1 MEAEEDDS
9 SYQDQK
15 SSSLYVDDG
24 KLDVKCDTNRE
35 ELLSNEQQHCVSK
48 SSIIETGFSPN
59 TVVES
64 LPPRDAILG
73 DEILAV
79 GTCSEMEKKDLVEER
94 ERVEENDFRNII
106 QDMGEDSVKL
116 EIEPGIAKAG
126 LLEQRAFDDVKKNT
140 GVTEEEKALSEF
152 AEGELLPGMVF
163 VGVAENQV
171 EGNVLMANFSE
182 HTVVDGSAGCVETTE
197 TTCLSYVL
205 AEERLAETTPF
216 VQGVDVTVAT
226 NLVQKTEV
234 EEHADDTNDSKD
246 TEVPKQENFAVEKM
260 ELGVQVQLEED
271 SELKVSLVD
280 GVVEGRTENLADR
293 TGETLKMENASSTS
307 NEVGLT
313 HFAVE
318 IKETVNIGN
327 DEDKTMETD
336 GMCVEEKA
344 TDVGMMEN
352 LADETPEIKGV
363 DVADYSIE
371 ELKIEDMEDREA
383 GVQGLGLA
391 DESPVVEKLE
401 NVADENAEP
410 EGVQVTD
417 YTAEEVKSEN
427 VEDDK
432 TAQGEEVAMGEEIAE
447 PDDMV
452 YLVDEGIGSEET
464 DVNMTYLV
472 EETEAA
478 EEVEEM
484 DATEEVDEPNIS
496 SSGSKRKRGKNS
508 KAPARV
514 ASRKKVEEDVC
525 FICFDGGDLVL
536 CDRRGCPKA
545 YHPACINRDE
555 AFFRAKGRWN
565 CGWHLCSNCEKTA
578 HYMCYT
584 CTFSLCKGCI
594 KNAVILCV
602 RGNKGFCETC
612 MRFVTSIEKNE
623 QGNKEKGQIDFND
636 KNSWEYL
643 FKEYWTDL
651 KGSLSLTFDELVH
664 AKNPWKGS
672 ETLTSRP
679 DSPGELCDGNVDG
692 GSDLDVSENEESGSS
707 KKRKAKK
714 RSRSQA
720 KEMSSPSMP
729 ATASQ
734 GLSTDDNVEWGSKE
748 LLEFVMHMKNGDR
761 TVLSQFDVQALL
773 LEYIKRNKLRDPR
786 RKSQIICDSRLESLF
801 GKPRVGHFEMLK
813 LLESHFLIKED
824 AQINDLHV
832 SVAETESSQLEA
844 DGTDGSGKIKKE
856 KKRRTRKKDER
867 GLQSNLDDY
876 AAIDIHNINLIYL
889 KRNLVEYLIEDEESF
904 HDKVVGSF
912 VRIRISG
919 SAQKQD
925 LYRLVQVV
933 GTSKASEPYKVGKRM
948 TDILLEILN
957 LNKTEV
963 VSIDI
968 ISNQEFTEDECKRL
982 RQSMKCGIINR
993 LTVGD
998 LQERAMSLQ
1007 DARVKDWME
1016 TEIVRLSHL
1025 HSLLLRECVEK
1036 LQLLKTPEER
1046 QRRIEEIP
1054 EIHADP
1060 NMDPSHESEDE
1071 DEADDKRRETY
1082 TLSRS
1087 TSFGRRTREPVS
1099 PGKGGSH
1106 LNDSWSGTRNFSN
1119 TNRDMSRNLSGKGF
1133 ANQGDDAIGSGEII
1147 NETSW
1152 GHGRERDVKKT
1163 SKWDKQVSPSSEITA
1178 RNALSGAASES
1189 SAAHSVNPAASSSV
1203 GTTQNAA
1210 TVNESEKIWHYQ
1222 DPSGKVQGP
1231 FSMVQLRKWSN
1242 TGYFPTDLRI
1252 WRISD
1257 QQEDSLLLTDV
1268 LAGKISKDTPLTSN
1282 SLQVHPNS
1290 SPFVGRPQ
1298 GGTLQSGVDGQNA
1311 SSSNSHTNPTSYDQ
1325 SSGGRWKSQNEVSP
1339 TGRPVSGSI
1348 KVPRYSGDRWSSDHG
1363 NKNFTNL
1370 PSPTPSSGGSKEQ
1383 PFQVAASFM
1392 EAKSLSGTAGGGLH
1406 GSSVMQGSENDSL
1419 RSHLGRNS
1427 SEKGL
1432 GSGPINALQNHQ
1444 SQPVRQS
1451 PIIDDASLNPAADI
1465 RSISANLQ
1473 SLVQSI
1479 NSRNPPIEAHGHG
1492 SGSILKRETD
1502 TSEAWQNAHSLK
1514 VESNVSSSMPPAQT
1528 LHSRW
1533 GEMSPAQN
1541 AAVTSF
1547 SAGSSTSSFSSA
1559 GMSSFPSSDPW
1570 RSTAPISSNPQH
1582 IQCSTPPNLPW
1593 GMGAPEG
1600 QSTVPRQGSESQNQT
1615 WGPMPSGN
1623 PNMGWGPTGPPP
1635 NATAMM
1641 WGATAQSSGPAATN
1655 PGWIAPGQG
1664 PAAGNNLQGWPAHS
1678 PMPPPVNAT
1687 PGWVGPNVAPMPP
1700 MNMNPSWLVP
1710 SVNQNMWGNEH
1721 GKNGNRFSN
1730 QKDGGSHGGDPG
1742 NGDKSWGMQPSFGG
1756 GGGGGGNS
1764 RSPYNRVQKLC
1775 KYHESGHC
1783 KKGGTCDYRHK

>member
-1 MEAEEDDS
+1 MDAEEDDS
-9 SYQDQK
+9 SYHDQK
-15 SSSLYVDDG
+15 SSLYVDDG
-24 KLDVKCDTNRE
+24 NLDVKCDTNRE
-35 ELLSNEQQHCVSK
+35 LQSNEVQHCVSK
-48 SSIIETGFSPN
+48 SSIIETEFPSN
-59 TVVES
+59 TGVES

-79 GTCSEMEKKDLVEER
+79 DTYSEMKKQDLIEETEIAEEK
-94 ERVEENDFRNII
+94 DFRNII
-106 QDMGEDSVKL
+106 EDMAEDSVKL
-116 EIEPGIAKAG
+116 EIEPDIAEVG
-126 LLEQRAFDDVKKNT
+126 LLGKRVFADVKNNT
-140 GVTEEEKALSEF
+140 GVAEEEKALNEF
-152 AEGELLPGMVF
+152 AEGELLPEMVL
-163 VGVAENQV
+163 VGGAEDQV

-182 HTVVDGSAGCVETTE
+182 DTVVEGSATVGCAETTE
-197 TTCLSYVL
+197 KTCLSDVL
-205 AEERLAETTPF
+205 AEETLAETTLF
-216 VQGVDVTVAT
+216 VQDVDVTDAT
-226 NLVQKTEV
+226 NVVQKIEV
-234 EEHADDTNDSKD
+234 EENADDLNDSKD
-246 TEVPKQENFAVEKM
+246 TEVPKQENFAVEER
-260 ELGVQVQLEED
+260 ELGVLVQLAEN

-280 GVVEGRTENLADR
+280 EAVGEEGRMANLAGR
-293 TGETLKMENASSTS
+293 TGETLKMENVS
-307 NEVGLT
+307 NTIDEVGLT
-313 HFAVE
+313 HFAV
-318 IKETVNIGN
+318 KIGN
-327 DEDKTMETD
+327 AEDKTVEMD
-336 GMCVEEKA
+336 GMCMEDKA
-344 TDVGMMEN
+344 TDVAMMEN

-363 DVADYSIE
+363 DLADYTIE
-371 ELKIEDMEDREA
+371 ELKIENVEDREA
-383 GVQGLGLA
+383 GVQGLAVA
-391 DESPVVEKLE
+391 DESPVVGKLE
-401 NVADENAEP
+401 NTADENAEA
-410 EGVQVTD
+410 EGVVQVTD
-417 YTAEEVKSEN
+417 YEVIKSEN
-427 VEDDK
+427 VEEDK
-432 TAQGEEVAMGEEIAE
+432 TAQGEEIAMAEESAE
-447 PDDMV
+447 ADGMV

-464 DVNMTYLV
+464 DATMTYLV

-484 DATEEVDEPNIS
+484 DVTEEVDEPNKG

-514 ASRKKVEEDVC
+514 PSRKKVEEDVC

-612 MRFVTSIEKNE
+612 MRFVMLIEKNE
-623 QGNKEKGQIDFND
+623 QGNTEKGQIDFND

-672 ETLTSRP
+672 ETLTSKP
-679 DSPGELCDGNVDG
+679 DSPGELCDGNVDR

-714 RSRSQA
+714 RSKSQA
-720 KEMSSPSMP
+720 KEISSPTIP
-729 ATASQ
+729 AKPDSQ
-734 GLSTDDNVEWGSKE
+734 GLSTDNNVEWASKE
-748 LLEFVMHMKNGDR
+748 LLEFVMHMKNGDK

-786 RKSQIICDSRLESLF
+786 RKSQIICDSRLENLF

-824 AQINDLHV
+824 AQTNDLQG
-832 SVAETESSQLEA
+832 SVADTESSQLEA
-844 DGTDGSGKIKKE
+844 DGADGLGKTKKE
-856 KKRRTRKKDER
+856 KKRRTRKKGDDR

-876 AAIDIHNINLIYL
+876 AAIDTHNINLIYL

-904 HDKVVGSF
+904 LVKVVGSF

-933 GTSKASEPYKVGKRM
+933 GTSKASEPYKVGKKM

-963 VSIDI
+963 ISIDV
-968 ISNQEFTEDECKRL
+968 ISNQEFTEEECKRL
-982 RQSMKCGIINR
+982 RQSIKCGILNR

-1025 HSLLLRECVEK
+1025 RDRASEKGRRKELRECVEK

-1054 EIHADP
+1054 EIHTDP

-1071 DEADDKRRETY
+1071 DEADDKKRETY

-1087 TSFGRRTREPVS
+1087 TSFGRRMREPVS
-1099 PGKGGSH
+1099 PGKGGSN
-1106 LNDSWSGTRNFSN
+1106 LNDPWSGTRNFSN
-1119 TNRDMSRNLSGKGF
+1119 MNRDMNRNLSGKGF
-1133 ANQGDDAIGSGEII
+1133 SNQGDDAIGSGEII
-1147 NETSW
+1147 NEHSW
-1152 GHGRERDVKKT
+1152 AQGRERDVKKT
-1163 SKWDKQVSPSSEITA
+1163 NKWDKQVSPSSEITA
-1178 RNALSGAASES
+1178 RNALSGATSES
-1189 SAAHSVNPAASSSV
+1189 SAAAHSVNPAVSPSV

-1210 TVNESEKIWHYQ
+1210 TVNESEKIWRYQ

-1242 TGYFPTDLRI
+1242 TGYFPADLRV

-1268 LAGKISKDTPLTSN
+1268 LAGKIPKDAPSTSN
-1282 SLQVHPNS
+1282 SFQAHPS
-1290 SPFVGRPQ
+1290 SSFVGKPQ
-1298 GGTLQSGVDGQNA
+1298 VATLQSGMDGQNA
-1311 SSSNSHTNPTSYDQ
+1311 GTSNSHSNQTSYDQ

-1339 TGRPVSGSI
+1339 TGRPASASI
-1348 KVPRYSGDRWSSDHG
+1348 EVPRYSGDRWSSDHG
-1363 NKNFTNL
+1363 NKNFTSL
-1370 PSPTPSSGGSKEQ
+1370 PSPTPSSGGTKEQ
-1383 PFQVAASFM
+1383 PFQVAAPFK
-1392 EAKSLSGTAGGGLH
+1392 EAKSLSGGGGGGLH
-1406 GSSVMQGSENDSL
+1406 GSSLMQGSENDSL
-1419 RSHLGRNS
+1419 RIHSGRNS
-1427 SEKGL
+1427 SEKGMGL
-1432 GSGPINALQNHQ
+1432 GLINAFQNHH
-1444 SQPVRQS
+1444 SQPVRLS
-1451 PIIDDASLNPAADI
+1451 PTIDDASVNPAAADI
-1465 RSISANLQ
+1465 KSISANLH

-1479 NSRNPPIEAHGHG
+1479 NSRNPPIEAQGQG
-1492 SGSILKRETD
+1492 SGSVLKRETNA
-1502 TSEAWQNAHSLK
+1502 SESWQNAQSLK
-1514 VESNVSSSMPPAQT
+1514 VESNISSSMPPAQT

-1541 AAVTSF
+1541 AATSF
-1547 SAGSSTSSFSSA
+1547 SAGSSTSSFSSP
-1559 GMSSFPSSDPW
+1559 GLSNFPSSDPW
-1570 RSTAPISSNPQH
+1570 RSTPPIPSNPQH
-1582 IQCSTPPNLPW
+1582 IQSSTSPNLPW

-1600 QSTVPRQGSESQNQT
+1600 QSTVPRPGSETQNQA

-1623 PNMGWGPTGPPP
+1623 PNMGWGPTAPPP
-1635 NATAMM
+1635 NATGMM
-1641 WGATAQSSGPAATN
+1641 WGTAAQSSGPAGTN
-1655 PGWIAPGQG
+1655 PGWIPPGQG
-1664 PAAGNNLQGWPAHS
+1664 PPTGNNIQGWPAH
-1678 PMPPPVNAT
+1678 PPVNAT
-1687 PGWVGPNVAPMPP
+1687 PGWVAPNVGPLPP
-1700 MNMNPSWLVP
+1700 MNMNPSWPVP
-1710 SVNQNMWGNEH
+1710 SPNQNMWGNEH
-1721 GKNGNRFSN
+1721 SKNGDRYSN
-1730 QKDGGSHGGDPG
+1730 QKDSGSHGGDPG
-1742 NGDKSWGMQPSFGG
+1742 NGGKSWGMQPSFGG
-1756 GGGGGGNS
+1756 GGGSS
-1764 RSPYNRVQKLC
+1764 RSPYNRVQRLC

>member
-9 SYQDQK
+9 SYHDQK
-15 SSSLYVDDG
+15 SSS
-24 KLDVKCDTNRE
+24 LDVKCDTNRE
-35 ELLSNEQQHCVSK
+35 ELHSNEQQHCASK
-48 SSIIETGFSPN
+48 SSIIETEFSPN

-79 GTCSEMEKKDLVEER
+79 DTCSEMEKKDLVEEK
-94 ERVEENDFRNII
+94 EIKEEKDSRNII
-106 QDMGEDSVKL
+106 QDMAEDSVKL
-116 EIEPGIAKAG
+116 EIEPDIEKTG
-126 LLEQRAFDDVKKNT
+126 LSEQRAFDDVKENT

-152 AEGELLPGMVF
+152 AQGELLPEMVF
-163 VGVAENQV
+163 VGVAENQA

-197 TTCLSYVL
+197 TTCLSDVL
-205 AEERLAETTPF
+205 AEETLAETTLF
-216 VQGVDVTVAT
+216 VQDVDVTDAI
-226 NLVQKTEV
+226 NLVQKTKV
-234 EEHADDTNDSKD
+234 EEHADDANDSKD
-246 TEVPKQENFAVEKM
+246 TEVPKQENFSVEKM
-260 ELGVQVQLEED
+260 ELGVRVQLEEN
-271 SELKVSLVD
+271 SELKGSLVD
-280 GVVEGRTENLADR
+280 GAVEGRTENLADR
-293 TGETLKMENASSTS
+293 PGETLKRENASSTT

-313 HFAVE
+313 HIAVE
-318 IKETVNIGN
+318 IKETVNVGN
-327 DEDKTMETD
+327 AEDKTIEMD
-336 GMCVEEKA
+336 GMCMEDKA
-344 TDVGMMEN
+344 TAVGMMEN
-352 LADETPEIKGV
+352 LTDETPEIKGV

-391 DESPVVEKLE
+391 DKSPVVEKLE
-401 NVADENAEP
+401 NVADESAEA

-432 TAQGEEVAMGEEIAE
+432 TAQGEEIAMAEEIAE

-484 DATEEVDEPNIS
+484 DVTEEMDEPNIS

-594 KNAVILCV
+594 KNAVIFCV

-623 QGNKEKGQIDFND
+623 QGSTEKGQIDFND

-643 FKEYWTDL
+643 FKEYWIDL

-729 ATASQ
+729 AIADSQ
-734 GLSTDDNVEWGSKE
+734 GLSADDNVEWASKE

-824 AQINDLHV
+824 AQINDLHG

-968 ISNQEFTEDECKRL
+968 ISNQEFTEGE
-982 RQSMKCGIINR
+982 
-993 LTVGD
+993 

-1025 HSLLLRECVEK
+1025 RDRASEKGRRKEYPFFHYFK

-1060 NMDPSHESEDE
+1060 NMDPIHISLSSASQYNYNLLH
-1071 DEADDKRRETY
+1071 AETY

-1133 ANQGDDAIGSGEII
+1133 SNQGDDAIGSGEII

-1163 SKWDKQVSPSSEITA
+1163 SKWDKQVSPSSEMTA

-1189 SAAHSVNPAASSSV
+1189 SAAHSVNPTVSSSV

-1210 TVNESEKIWHYQ
+1210 TANESEKIWHYQ

-1348 KVPRYSGDRWSSDHG
+1348 KVPRYSGERWSSDHG

-1370 PSPTPSSGGSKEQ
+1370 PSPTPSSGGTKEQ

-1392 EAKSLSGTAGGGLH
+1392 EAKSLSGTGGGGLH
-1406 GSSVMQGSENDSL
+1406 GSSVMQGSENDPL

-1427 SEKGL
+1427 SEKGM

-1479 NSRNPPIEAHGHG
+1479 NSRNPPIEAHGRG

-1502 TSEAWQNAHSLK
+1502 TSEAWQNAQSHK

-1559 GMSSFPSSDPW
+1559 GLSNFPSSDPW
-1570 RSTAPISSNPQH
+1570 RSTAPISNNPQH
-1582 IQCSTPPNLPW
+1582 IQCSTPPNLAW

-1600 QSTVPRQGSESQNQT
+1600 QSTVPRPGSESQNQT

-1623 PNMGWGPTGPPP
+1623 PNMGWGPTAPPP
-1635 NATAMM
+1635 NASAMM
-1641 WGATAQSSGPAATN
+1641 WGTTAQSSGPAATN

-1664 PAAGNNLQGWPAHS
+1664 PAAGNNIQGWPAHS

-1687 PGWVGPNVAPMPP
+1687 PGWVGSNVAPMPP

-1756 GGGGGGNS
+1756 GNS